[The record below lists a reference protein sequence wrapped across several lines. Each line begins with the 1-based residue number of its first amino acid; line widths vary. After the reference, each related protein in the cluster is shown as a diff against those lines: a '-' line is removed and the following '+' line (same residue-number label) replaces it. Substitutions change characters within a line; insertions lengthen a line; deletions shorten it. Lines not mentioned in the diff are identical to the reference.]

1 MVHILKNFKVST
13 ILIFTFT
20 LSLSAE
26 DQSAQSV
33 GNNNDTQTPDSSDV
47 RSATVEAIDG
57 TKIDM
62 LVTGDGK
69 AITVATQ
76 DPTMLH
82 KNKKKKHHE
91 LNGNPVDEPLSIG
104 LVNISTMS
112 LVEDA
117 QPEVSNP
124 IP

>member
-1 MVHILKNFKVST
+1 MVVFCI
-13 ILIFTFT
+13 
-20 LSLSAE
+20 SLSAE
-26 DQSAQSV
+26 EQSTQSVENNTEAQS
-33 GNNNDTQTPDSSDV
+33 TDSNDV

-69 AITVATQ
+69 AVTVATQ
-76 DPTMLH
+76 DPALMH
-82 KNKKKKHHE
+82 RKKKKHHE

-104 LVNISTMS
+104 LINVSTMT